1 MKTHEEAWDILDARY
16 RDGRMQYKCLRSHNI
31 DRDTRTFLSIE
42 VKLKADDN
50 LVEKLAANYLC
61 TADKAPP
68 DWDVFDGWLG
78 EEEAVARV
86 TRLEVLLTSN
96 DTIQTNSKQ
105 QKSGQSRH
113 PAKVPLWS
121 SCCQHETHNCGEQ
134 G

>member
-1 MKTHEEAWDILDARY
+1 MSQKPQHRQGHE
-16 RDGRMQYKCLRSHNI
+16 NI
-31 DRDTRTFLSIE
+31 ISLASAINRIKRIIKNLSIE

-50 LVEKLAANYLC
+50 LVEKLAAKYMC
-61 TADKAPP
+61 MADKALPH
-68 DWDVFDGWLG
+68 WDVFDGWLG